1 MGFTKRTCINAK
13 VFWSYA
19 VPYFFFFLFWQCK
32 FCCLLWNPLFLLLL
46 VRNFKYSMTLGFFFR
61 YIWDTFTCSGLK
73 TFEISVVVQLFII
86 AICSPMEERG
96 IYFVCL
102 ILLVWIFY
110 SLIRPPFDWFLVL
123 KLNHTTLHCT
133 ASIPWL
139 FHNLMIIFEE
149 FSLIACDAS

>member
-1 MGFTKRTCINAK
+1 MQRSFEVMLSPIS
-13 VFWSYA
+13 FS
-19 VPYFFFFLFWQCK
+19 FFFGSVSSVVYFETLSF
-32 FCCLLWNPLFLLLL
+32 FYLLLETSSTVWHL
-46 VRNFKYSMTLGFFFR
+46 VSFFFFFFR